1 MHLRIF
7 DVLSFLQWNLPRFF
21 AKPFPQFVYTF
32 VWEHS
37 DSKKIKQLWGFY
49 MFDLMQT
56 CLGVGGWEGFCF
68 LMKSI
73 IKIKST
79 RVQLIGKIPNQQGE

>member
-21 AKPFPQFVYTF
+21 AKPFPQFVYAF

-37 DSKKIKQLWGFY
+37 DSKKKSKYFGAFL
-49 MFDLMQT
+49 
-56 CLGVGGWEGFCF
+56 CL
-68 LMKSI
+68 I
-73 IKIKST
+73 
-79 RVQLIGKIPNQQGE
+79 